1 MLFQRNPRGHKT
13 SDTANCTCTGVV
25 WEDGEEVKK
34 TRREGNRDTLSSL
47 TIQRT
52 TSHAPGMRNNVRGK
66 VNMRTVWNICKMV
79 PMLPIVIL
87 CVIPI
92 ALCQTSA
99 PRVSHGI
106 VIAVVTICLV
116 ETVVGMIR
124 DIREGHV
131 GLDILA
137 VIALISTLAV
147 REYWAAWVVVL
158 MVYSGSAIENYA
170 ESAAKSNLS
179 KLMEAAPTVAHI
191 AADETGHDWEDKTVD
206 DVQIGDTLVVRPGET
221 VPVDGMLLD
230 GEATLDLS
238 QVNGEPVPRTIYS
251 GQKVLSGSINGDAMF
266 RLRATEVACD
276 SQYQRILEM
285 VMSAQSSRPA
295 VVKTADLLAVPFT
308 VISLAIAGVAWFVA
322 QTPVRFAQVLVLA
335 TPCPLLI
342 AAPVAY
348 LAGTGRLARNGI
360 LIKSQEILV
369 SHVFFD
375 KTGTLT
381 SKQPQVIRLD
391 RPDSTRILD
400 KLDMSDSAIIA
411 LAGLIE
417 NYSVHILAPGIV
429 AAGEKEYKKH
439 PDIRREVSEVREE
452 SGQGI
457 EGVVSGHTVRVG
469 RFGYVMEVV
478 DDDVVIGKVRPA
490 DPSELFDELSDD
502 CMGTFIAIDG
512 QIAARIVL
520 RDLPRPNSAAALDE
534 LRRLGVKRLTMLTGD
549 KPTAAKKIAAQ
560 VGIDDVRYELLP
572 GEKADAVKEARKEIP
587 NKTPWWDRL
596 LMKYVGESMTRTV
609 TMMVGDGVNDAPVLA
624 SADIGMAMTDG
635 TSTAASE
642 SAQVVIMNDNI
653 EMVPRAILVARQTK
667 RVMLQA
673 VFVGLGLA
681 IVGMV
686 CAAFN
691 LIPAVIGAI
700 LQEGIDVVS
709 ITWALT
715 ALIDRKK

>member
-1 MLFQRNPRGHKT
+1 MK
-13 SDTANCTCTGVV
+13 
-25 WEDGEEVKK
+25 
-34 TRREGNRDTLSSL
+34 
-47 TIQRT
+47 
-52 TSHAPGMRNNVRGK
+52 
-66 VNMRTVWNICKMV
+66 TVWNICKMV
-79 PMLPIVIL
+79 PMLPVVIL
-87 CVIPI
+87 SAIPI
-92 ALCQTSA
+92 ALCWN
-99 PRVSHGI
+99 PYPHVSHVV
-106 VIAVVTICLV
+106 VIAIVVWCLA
-116 ETVVGMIR
+116 ETVIGMLK

-131 GLDILA
+131 GLDVLA
-137 VIALISTLAV
+137 VIALISTIAV

-158 MVYSGSAIENYA
+158 MVYSGEAIENYA
-170 ESAAKSNLS
+170 QSKAQSNLS
-179 KLMEAAPTVAHI
+179 KLMEAAPTIAHI
-191 AADETGHDWEDKTVD
+191 ATDADAREWRD
-206 DVQIGDTLVVRPGET
+206 DSVENVKIGDILVVRPGET
-221 VPVDGMLLD
+221 VPVDGMLID
-230 GEATLDLS
+230 GEATLDMS
-238 QVNGEPVPRTIYS
+238 QVNGEPVPRAVYS
-251 GQKVLSGSINGDAMF
+251 GQRVLSGSINGDAMF
-266 RLRATEVACD
+266 RMRATEEARD

-308 VISLAIAGVAWFVA
+308 VISLIIAGVAWFFA

-348 LAGTGRLARNGI
+348 LAGTGRLAHNGI
-360 LIKSQEILV
+360 LIKSQEVLETLGRV

-391 RPDSTRILD
+391 RPDPTRVID

-429 AAGEKEYKKH
+429 AAGEEEFKKH
-439 PDIRREVSEVREE
+439 PNITRKVE
-452 SGQGI
+452 SVTESSGKGI
-457 EGVVSGHTVRVG
+457 EGLVSGHRVRVG
-469 RFGYVMEVV
+469 RFAYVMEVV
-478 DDDVVIGKVRPA
+478 DGDTLIGSVRPA
-490 DPSELFDELSDD
+490 DPGELFEPLSDD
-502 CMGTFIAIDG
+502 CMGTYVAVDG
-512 QIAARIVL
+512 QFAARIVL
-520 RDLPRPNSAAALDE
+520 RDLPRENSAAALDQ
-534 LRRLGVKRLTMLTGD
+534 LRALGVKRLTMLTGD

-572 GEKADAVKEARKEIP
+572 QEKADAVRKAREEMPSKQP
-587 NKTPWWDRL
+587 LWDRV

-653 EMVPRAILVARQTK
+653 EMVPRAILIARQTK

-686 CAAFN
+686 CAACN

-700 LQEGIDVVS
+700 LQEAIDVVS

-715 ALIDRKK
+715 ALAERKK

>member
-1 MLFQRNPRGHKT
+1 MK
-13 SDTANCTCTGVV
+13 S
-25 WEDGEEVKK
+25 
-34 TRREGNRDTLSSL
+34 
-47 TIQRT
+47 
-52 TSHAPGMRNNVRGK
+52 
-66 VNMRTVWNICKMV
+66 VWNICRQV
-79 PMLPIVIL
+79 PMLPVVIL
-87 CVIPI
+87 SAIPI
-92 ALCQTSA
+92 ALCWTPY
-99 PRVSHGI
+99 PRVSHLI
-106 VIAVVTICLV
+106 VIAIVAICLI
-116 ETVVGMIR
+116 ETVIGMIH

-158 MVYSGSAIENYA
+158 MVYSGEAIENYA
-170 ESAAKSNLS
+170 QNKAQSNLS
-179 KLMEAAPTVAHI
+179 KLMEAAPTIAHI
-191 AADETGHDWEDKTVD
+191 ASDDTGHDWTDKSVD
-206 DVQIGDTLVVRPGET
+206 EVKIGDLLVVRPGET
-221 VPVDGMLLD
+221 VPVDGMLID
-230 GEATLDLS
+230 GEATLDMS
-238 QVNGEPVPRTIYS
+238 QVNGEPVPRTVYS

-266 RLRATEVACD
+266 RLRATEEARD
-276 SQYQRILEM
+276 SQYQRIIEM

-308 VISLAIAGVAWFVA
+308 VISLIIAGVAWFVA

-360 LIKSQEILV
+360 LIKSQEVLETLGRV

-391 RPDSTRILD
+391 RPNRSRILD
-400 KLDMSDSAIIA
+400 KLDMSDSAITVM
-411 LAGLIE
+411 AGLIE

-429 AAGEKEYKKH
+429 AAGEKEFRKH
-439 PDIRREVSEVREE
+439 PDIRREVEGVHEAP
-452 SGQGI
+452 GKGI
-457 EGVVSGHTVRVG
+457 EGVVSGHRVRVG
-469 RFGYVMEVV
+469 RFPYVMEVV
-478 DDDVVIGKVRPA
+478 DDDVVVGNVRPT
-490 DPSELFDELSDD
+490 DPGELFEPLPDD

-520 RDLPRPNSAAALDE
+520 RDLPRPNSAKALNE
-534 LRRLGVKRLTMLTGD
+534 LRSIGVKRLTMLTGD
-549 KPTAAKKIAAQ
+549 KPVAAKTVAKQ

-572 GEKADAVKEARKEIP
+572 QEKADAVKQARDEMP
-587 NKTPWWDRL
+587 NKRPWWDRL
-596 LMKYVGESMTRTV
+596 MMKYVGESMTRTV

-624 SADIGMAMTDG
+624 SADIGMAMTGG

-653 EMVPRAILVARQTK
+653 EMVPRAILIARQTK

-673 VFVGLGLA
+673 VCIGLGLA
-681 IVGMV
+681 IVGMI
-686 CAAFN
+686 CAACN

-700 LQEGIDVVS
+700 LQEAIDVIS
-709 ITWALT
+709 IMWALT
-715 ALIDRKK
+715 ALVDRKK

>member
-1 MLFQRNPRGHKT
+1 MK
-13 SDTANCTCTGVV
+13 
-25 WEDGEEVKK
+25 
-34 TRREGNRDTLSSL
+34 
-47 TIQRT
+47 
-52 TSHAPGMRNNVRGK
+52 
-66 VNMRTVWNICKMV
+66 TVWNICKMV
-79 PMLPIVIL
+79 PMLPVVIL
-87 CVIPI
+87 SAIPI
-92 ALCQTSA
+92 ALCWN
-99 PRVSHGI
+99 PYPHVSHVV
-106 VIAVVTICLV
+106 VIAIVVWCLA
-116 ETVVGMIR
+116 ETVIGMLK

-131 GLDILA
+131 GLDVLA
-137 VIALISTLAV
+137 VIALISTIAV

-158 MVYSGSAIENYA
+158 MVYSGEAIENYA
-170 ESAAKSNLS
+170 QSKAQSNLS
-179 KLMEAAPTVAHI
+179 KLMEAAPTIAHI
-191 AADETGHDWEDKTVD
+191 ATDADAREWRD
-206 DVQIGDTLVVRPGET
+206 DSVENVKIGDILVVRPGET
-221 VPVDGMLLD
+221 VPVDGMLID
-230 GEATLDLS
+230 GEATLDMS
-238 QVNGEPVPRTIYS
+238 QVNGEPVPRAVYS
-251 GQKVLSGSINGDAMF
+251 GQRVLSGSINGDAMF
-266 RLRATEVACD
+266 RMRATEEARD

-308 VISLAIAGVAWFVA
+308 VISLIIAGVAWFIA

-348 LAGTGRLARNGI
+348 LAGTGRLAHNGI
-360 LIKSQEILV
+360 LIKSQEVLETLGRV

-391 RPDSTRILD
+391 RPDPTRVID

-429 AAGEKEYKKH
+429 AAGEEEFKKH
-439 PDIRREVSEVREE
+439 PNITRKVE
-452 SGQGI
+452 SVTESSGKGI
-457 EGVVSGHTVRVG
+457 EGLVSGHRVRVG
-469 RFGYVMEVV
+469 RFAYVMEVV
-478 DDDVVIGKVRPA
+478 DGDTLIGSVRPA
-490 DPSELFDELSDD
+490 DPGELFEPLSDD
-502 CMGTFIAIDG
+502 CMGTYVAVDG
-512 QIAARIVL
+512 QFAARIVL
-520 RDLPRPNSAAALDE
+520 RDLPRENSAAALDQ
-534 LRRLGVKRLTMLTGD
+534 LRALGVKRLTMLTGD

-572 GEKADAVKEARKEIP
+572 QEKADAVRKAREEMPSKQP
-587 NKTPWWDRL
+587 LWDRV

-653 EMVPRAILVARQTK
+653 EMVPRAILIARQTK

-686 CAAFN
+686 CAACN

-700 LQEGIDVVS
+700 LQEAIDVVS

-715 ALIDRKK
+715 ALAERKK